1 MIEAQFVQT
10 EERQEEGEQTDYSV
24 QDYKQSTFSGG
35 FSVIG
40 AQSARTWP
48 GSG

>member
-10 EERQEEGEQTDYSV
+10 EERQEEGGTDRL